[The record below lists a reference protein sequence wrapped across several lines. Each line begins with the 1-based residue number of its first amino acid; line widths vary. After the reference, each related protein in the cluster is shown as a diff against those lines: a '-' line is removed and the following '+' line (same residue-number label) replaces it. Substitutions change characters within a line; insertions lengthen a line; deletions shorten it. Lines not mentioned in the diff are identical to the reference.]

1 MREKILIMTVGC
13 ILLAPIFFA
22 LCSDSLECIFAAIIY
37 GSILYVSTD
46 FSPKV
51 RKFWKKFEEINLE
64 WMREK

>member
-1 MREKILIMTVGC
+1 MSLGC

-22 LCSDSLECIFAAIIY
+22 LCSDSLEFIFAAIIY
-37 GSILYVSTD
+37 GFVLYVSPD

-51 RKFWKKFEEINLE
+51 RKFWKRFEEINLE